1 MKRYTTILL
10 LALLTAACSKHVG
23 EVAATGYGTLG
34 VEAECMQVVDARTR
48 AYVELPAG
56 NYSVPEVAELGLR
69 VESADPEYDFA
80 QEWETL
86 ESYDPANDWLW
97 ATLYTVI
104 LFDGTEYRGAKASVE
119 GVDMPYFEG
128 RARLRVVAG
137 IEPSPVHVTVKVANT
152 IVRIVFTERFKGYFA
167 NGAKFTLTTDAGN
180 EFAVNHTAGAK
191 EKATYFYVRPA
202 RFTIE
207 GEATKQAP
215 SPTLPPQTVKFAAT
229 VNAAPEA
236 GTLYTYTFDISD
248 AGSTDEVIFTLND
261 DPIRTEIIDEELND
275 KAKPDPK
282 HATAAISTNR
292 RHSNGTATPTLPAI
306 PATFAVSADSATR

>member
-10 LALLTAACSKHVG
+10 LALLTAACSKHAG
-23 EVAATGYGTLG
+23 EIAATGYGTLG
-34 VEAECMQVVDARTR
+34 VQAECLQVVDARTR

-56 NYSVPEVAELGLR
+56 NYSVPEVSELGLR
-69 VESADPEYDFA
+69 VESADPEYDFV

-86 ESYDPANDWLW
+86 RNYDPANDWLW

-104 LFDGTEYRGAKASVE
+104 LFEGTEYRGVKAIPE
-119 GVDMPYFEG
+119 GADMPYFEG

-137 IEPSPVHVTVKVANT
+137 IEPTPVRVTVKVANT
-152 IVRIVFTERFKGYFA
+152 IVRIVFTERFRSYFA

-180 EFAVNHTAGAK
+180 EFAVDYTAGAK

-202 RFTIE
+202 RFSIA

-215 SPTLPPQTVKFAAT
+215 SPTLPPQTVKFADT

-236 GTLYTYTFDISD
+236 GTLYTYTFDISG
-248 AGSTDEVIFTLND
+248 AGSTDAVTVTLND

-282 HATAAISTNR
+282 HVATAISTSR
-292 RHSNGTATPTLPAI
+292 RHSNDTAASTVPAI
-306 PATFAVSADSATR
+306 PAVPTVSAVSQTR